1 MPHFNRSLNGIG
13 RCGALFRAKHLA
25 GTGIGPCDHPYLFYI
40 CHHPGVSQDALG
52 RALYVNKSSVTRH
65 IAALE
70 REGFL
75 RREPCGE
82 DRRILL
88 VYPTE
93 KALEALPRLREVG
106 AGWRECL
113 TQGFTPEERALF
125 EDFLA
130 RALEN
135 AHAAVD
141 REDKPCD

>member
-1 MPHFNRSLNGIG
+1 MPNLNRSLNGIG
-13 RCGALFRAKHLA
+13 RCGTLFRAKRLE

-70 REGFL
+70 RAGFL
-75 RREPCGE
+75 RREPSSE
-82 DRRILL
+82 DRRVQL

-93 KALEALPRLREVG
+93 KALEALPYLREVG
-106 AGWRECL
+106 ASWRESL
-113 TQGFTPEERALF
+113 TAGFTSAEVALF
-125 EDFLA
+125 EDLLA

-135 AHAAVD
+135 ARVAV
-141 REDKPCD
+141 EDKL